1 MKKSNVENRP
11 LVWYNYCIITK
22 LKLLERVKDL
32 KKKFILLFLFLS
44 FALLLF
50 NKESSAKQKNY
61 VVSPKTAVSGNYKKS
76 KSLNKNTRHYFML
89 RYYMDQLEKNG
100 GGKLTIKKG
109 TYTITNIL
117 YVPSNVTIQFEDGV
131 KFVKSKKVGNA
142 EFKAADG
149 IFQVVP
155 YKLSQKTRKGK
166 GYSGSK
172 NVKFIGK
179 GKVTFDL
186 KNIKDSKAIVTAHCQ
201 NVLVENITFLNMN
214 TGHFLEVDATKNL
227 TVRNCTFKGVAAGSP
242 YTKEAINIDT
252 PDPLTGGVNLTWSSL
267 DRTPESDVLIENC
280 TFSNLQR
287 GIGTH
292 KYSQKKSNGQWS
304 INCYHENIT
313 IQNNTFSNIKDTAI
327 FMLNWKSVKI
337 LENTF
342 LKCNL
347 CMNFRGVQA
356 PVDIYHNDFGDS
368 TVVQTF
374 QGSKNT
380 IYYMGYTSPGKGSE
394 YSPIYNNLGFTDLY
408 QLLELNNRT

>member
-1 MKKSNVENRP
+1 MKKK
-11 LVWYNYCIITK
+11 IT
-22 LKLLERVKDL
+22 
-32 KKKFILLFLFLS
+32 LLFLILA
-44 FALLLF
+44 FAFVLF
-50 NKESSAKQKNY
+50 NQKAYAKQKNFI
-61 VVSPKTAVSGNYKKS
+61 VGPKTAVTGKYKKS
-76 KSLNKNTRHYFML
+76 QSLNKKTRHYFML
-89 RYYMDQLEKNG
+89 RSYMDKLEKNG

-117 YVPSNVTIQFEDGV
+117 YVPSNVTIQFNNGV
-131 KFVKSKKVGNA
+131 KFIKSKNTGKA
-142 EFKAADG
+142 RIKAADG

-155 YKLSQKTRKGK
+155 YKLSQKKRKGK
-166 GYSGSK
+166 GYDGSI

-186 KNIKDSKAIVTAHCQ
+186 KNIKNSKAIVTAHCQ
-201 NVLVENITFLNMN
+201 NVLIDNITFLNMN

-227 TVRNCTFKGVAAGSP
+227 TVRNCTFEGVAAESP

-252 PDPLTGGVNLTWSSL
+252 PDPLTGGVNLSWSSL
-267 DRTPESDVLIENC
+267 DRTPESDVLIEKC

-292 KYSQKKSNGQWS
+292 KYSQKELNGKWA

-313 IQNNTFSNIKDTAI
+313 IQNNTFSNIKNTGI

-368 TVVQTF
+368 DVVQTF
-374 QGSKNT
+374 RGDKKL
-380 IYYMGYTSPGKGSE
+380 IYYMAYKSPGKGSD
-394 YSPIYNNLGFTDLY
+394 YSPIYNNLSFTDLDG
-408 QLLELNNRT
+408 LLELNNRS

>member
-1 MKKSNVENRP
+1 MKK
-11 LVWYNYCIITK
+11 
-22 LKLLERVKDL
+22 L
-32 KKKFILLFLFLS
+32 KKKITLLFLILA
-44 FALLLF
+44 FAFVLF
-50 NKESSAKQKNY
+50 NQKAYAKQKNFI
-61 VVSPKTAVSGNYKKS
+61 VGPKTAVTGKYKKS
-76 KSLNKNTRHYFML
+76 QSLNKKTRHYFML
-89 RYYMDQLEKNG
+89 RSSMDKLEKNG

-109 TYTITNIL
+109 IYTITNIL
-117 YVPSNVTIQFEDGV
+117 YVPSNVTIQFNNGV
-131 KFVKSKKVGNA
+131 KFIKSKNTGKA
-142 EFKAADG
+142 RIKAADG

-155 YKLSQKTRKGK
+155 YKLSQKKRKGK
-166 GYSGSK
+166 GYDGSI

-186 KNIKDSKAIVTAHCQ
+186 KNIKNSKAIVTAHCQ
-201 NVLVENITFLNMN
+201 NVLIDNITFLNMN

-227 TVRNCTFKGVAAGSP
+227 TVRNCTFEGVAAESP

-252 PDPLTGGVNLTWSSL
+252 PDPLTGGVNLSWSSL
-267 DRTPESDVLIENC
+267 DRTPESDVLIEKC

-292 KYSQKKSNGQWS
+292 KYSQKELNGKWA

-313 IQNNTFSNIKDTAI
+313 IQNNTFSNIKNTGI

-368 TVVQTF
+368 DVVQTF
-374 QGSKNT
+374 RGDKKL
-380 IYYMGYTSPGKGSE
+380 IYYMAYKSPGKGSD
-394 YSPIYNNLGFTDLY
+394 YSPIYNNLSFTDLDG
-408 QLLELNNRT
+408 LLELNNRS